1 MSRPDIAGLRKL
13 YEQMEHQC
21 WVHHVA
27 DAATKKLVTTRLS
40 QPVAPLSRAERLS
53 EVCGTPLDGSI
64 FGSPMP

>member
-1 MSRPDIAGLRKL
+1 
-13 YEQMEHQC
+13 MEHQG

>member
-1 MSRPDIAGLRKL
+1 
-13 YEQMEHQC
+13 MEHQG

-53 EVCGTPLDGSI
+53 EVCGTPLGRID
-64 FGSPMP
+64 FRLANALNV